1 MPSQV
6 IRKVK
11 SMNRSDPDSSINPWD
26 RFWFAPE
33 STEAI
38 ARTRGW
44 LCLITAVYFVSAF
57 ADVSFWYADG
67 RPFSPQNTSSFWR
80 VAGLEQE
87 TRWNIS
93 PLFLTGGSLLYHAYL
108 AVGVMLCCV
117 VAAGRGGRP
126 AAFALWAM
134 LVGWANRA
142 MILSG
147 LTETLLSLG
156 LFAAAIAPAA
166 PAWAADS
173 KSIHWSAR
181 LARQLIA
188 VQITIVGLGTF
199 VTMLGGRVWFNG
211 LGAYALA
218 APWQDRT
225 INWTSDN
232 SLLVNST
239 VHELLTHMLV
249 LALPM
254 GLLLAWSVSANR
266 YGKAILTLWCV
277 AIACLGS
284 LWLYAASFAV
294 MVWAIGPSRA
304 RPDVDSA

>member
-1 MPSQV
+1 MRSPM

-11 SMNRSDPDSSINPWD
+11 SMNSSDRALQIKPWD

-33 STEAI
+33 AADRI
-38 ARTRGW
+38 ARTRGL

-57 ADVSFWYADG
+57 ADVSFWYAEG
-67 RPFSPQNTSSFWR
+67 GPFSPQNTSSFWQI
-80 VAGLEQE
+80 AGLEQE

-93 PLFLTGGSLLYHAYL
+93 PLFLTDTALVYHGYL

-166 PAWAADS
+166 PAWAS
-173 KSIHWSAR
+173 QPQNVHWTAR

-188 VQITIVGLGTF
+188 VQITLVGLGTF
-199 VTMLGGRVWFNG
+199 ITMLGGRVWFNG

-225 INWTSDN
+225 INWTGDD
-232 SLLVNST
+232 SLLVNAT

-249 LALPM
+249 FALPI
-254 GLLLAWSVSANR
+254 GLLFAWRVSATR
-266 YGKAILTLWCV
+266 YGKAILTLWCL

-294 MVWAIGPSRA
+294 MVWAIGSTQA
-304 RPDVDSA
+304 AMTSDSD

>member
-1 MPSQV
+1 MPSRV

-11 SMNRSDPDSSINPWD
+11 SMNSSEPDLQINRWD

-33 STEAI
+33 STDRI
-38 ARTRGW
+38 SRTRG
-44 LCLITAVYFVSAF
+44 LLSLITAVYFISAF
-57 ADVSFWYADG
+57 ADVSFWYAEG
-67 RPFSPQNTSSFWR
+67 GPFSPHNTSSFWR
-80 VAGLEQE
+80 IAGLEQE

-93 PLFLTGGSLLYHAYL
+93 PLFLTDNPLIYHGYL
-108 AVGVMLCCV
+108 VVGVMLCCV
-117 VAAGRGGRP
+117 VAAGKGGRP

-166 PAWAADS
+166 PAWES
-173 KSIHWSAR
+173 HRQSVHWTAR

-188 VQITIVGLGTF
+188 VQITMVGLGTF

-218 APWQDRT
+218 APWQNRT
-225 INWTSDN
+225 IDWTGDDSI
-232 SLLVNST
+232 LVNAT
-239 VHELLTHMLV
+239 MHESLTHMLV
-249 LALPM
+249 FALPI
-254 GLLLAWSVSANR
+254 GLLLAWRVSATR
-266 YGKAILTLWCV
+266 YGKATLTLWCL

-284 LWLYAASFAV
+284 LWLYTASFAV
-294 MVWAIGPSRA
+294 MVWAIGPSHA
-304 RPDVDSA
+304 TPSSDTA